1 MDKLSRRT
9 KCTVAL
15 AVAVCLLTAASLFAG
30 ERSDLGFLNNRIY
43 LTLDKSPVADVV
55 RLLAKQNGFNVTI
68 AGEIEG
74 EVSMSL
80 SDVPLAEA
88 LDAILLPNKCSWY
101 IKQNIMVV
109 KPSDYLA
116 EDERIT
122 IVARLRYVT
131 GQQAS
136 QATTHLLSTGGKIE
150 VLVDPDVPANKKTSP
165 TMIVISDRK
174 SVVDQAL
181 RVIQE
186 LDKPEPQLNI
196 EVKLVETNLTV
207 DDKLGINWPESY
219 SMLFGGVASGSGEV
233 AALGTHA
240 LDGGKWVWGTF
251 SASTVQTALDVLL
264 KSGNSKLLSNPNLTT
279 ISNKPAEIAI
289 TTTIPVQTLNR
300 FTEGAVIQDI
310 VSFQNLDVGI
320 TLIVTGRVNDSGFI
334 TLAVNPTIEEITG
347 MRGPMDNQRPITAK
361 RSMNTNV
368 RVKDGETLV
377 MGGLLRETT
386 VRTVKRLPGLGS
398 IPILGR
404 LFQHHDTH
412 KEKTDLTV
420 FITPK
425 VVSP

>member
-1 MDKLSRRT
+1 MDKLTRRT
-9 KCTVAL
+9 KYTAAL
-15 AVAVCLLTAASLFAG
+15 VVAVCLLTAASLFG
-30 ERSDLGFLNNRIY
+30 SEKNDLGFLNNKVS

-55 RLLAKQNGFNVTI
+55 RLLAKQNGFNVTV
-68 AGEIEG
+68 AGEIQG
-74 EVSMSL
+74 EVSMIL
-80 SDVPLAEA
+80 NDVPLAEA

-101 IKQNIMVV
+101 IRQNVMVV
-109 KPSDYLA
+109 KSSDYLA

-122 IVARLRYVT
+122 IVVRLRYVS

-150 VLVDPDVPANKKTSP
+150 VLTDADIPADKKTSP
-165 TMIVISDRK
+165 TVLVISDRK
-174 SVVDQAL
+174 SVVDQAM

-186 LDKPEPQLNI
+186 LDKPEPQINI
-196 EVKLVETNLTV
+196 EVKLVETNLTF
-207 DDKLGINWPESY
+207 DDKLGVNWPESY
-219 SMLFGGVASGSGEV
+219 SMLFGNVADVSGKG
-233 AALGTHA
+233 ATLATHA

-251 SASTVQTALDVLL
+251 SATTVQTALDVLL
-264 KSGNSKLLSNPNLTT
+264 KSGNSKLLSDPNLTT

-289 TTTIPVQTLNR
+289 TTTIPIQTLNR

-310 VSFQNLDVGI
+310 VSFQDLDVGI
-320 TLIVTGRVNDSGFI
+320 TLKVTGRVNDSGFI

-347 MRGPMDNQRPITAK
+347 YTGPTDNQRPITAK

-377 MGGLLRETT
+377 MGGLLREIK
-386 VRTVKRLPGLGS
+386 VKTVKKLPGLGS
-398 IPILGR
+398 IPYVGR
-404 LFQHHDTH
+404 LFQHHTTH
-412 KEKTDLTV
+412 TEKTDLTV